1 MLLDEQLYQNWLLQ
15 LQTWAADGRLVSAG
29 VDALRLQPGQAT
41 EQLKRI
47 ANRLAKGETRD
58 LPPVEM
64 LPGSAMPGAAGAF
77 AQATGTIYINQDW
90 LQASNTREIVN
101 VLTEEY
107 GHYLDNQLNKTDTAG
122 DEGAVFAEQ
131 LLAADN
137 NGLLSQKNK
146 HLLEKDD
153 HGYINVNGQLL
164 AAEFAVFHGTAGN
177 DNITGTLVT
186 DCLLYTSPSPRD

>member
-1 MLLDEQLYQNWLLQ
+1 MLLDEQLYQRWLLQ

-29 VDALRLQPGQAT
+29 VDALRLKRGGSKQK
-41 EQLKRI
+41 LRRI

-90 LQASNTREIVN
+90 LQASNTKEIIN
-101 VLTEEY
+101 ILTEEY

-122 DEGAVFAEQ
+122 DEGAVFAER
-131 LLAADN
+131 LLGAGN
-137 NGLLSQKNK
+137 NEEPGHISS
-146 HLLEKDD
+146 HLLEEDD
-153 HGYINVNGQLL
+153 RAISMSTDNFLQQNSQYSTERQAMTTSL
-164 AAEFAVFHGTAGN
+164 AHWSLIIFMDMGAMT
-177 DNITGTLVT
+177 
-186 DCLLYTSPSPRD
+186 P